1 LDLDDANPI
10 AVKYDVKPQLL
21 LAKVRVAVIW
31 LVVIPVAWCFVTG
44 ANLWVLEA
52 PTEPLHRSQGMP
64 S

>member
-1 LDLDDANPI
+1 LDLDEANPI

-44 ANLWVLEA
+44 ATLWVLGH
-52 PTEPLHRSQGMP
+52 PRQ
-64 S
+64 